1 MNKPKLPI
9 PEHFDREKVKHV
21 WRVDYQQIAANAR
34 DWARHHNLTPAGQD
48 KRRIALLVI
57 DCQNTFCIPGF
68 ELYIGGRSGMD
79 AVQDNVRLCEFI
91 YRNLGVITKTLV
103 SLDTHTALQI
113 FHPAW
118 LVDRAGNHPAPYTPI
133 SLEDVENGRWALS
146 PAALESI
153 GNWLAGDP
161 HEYLLHYCRTLARGG
176 KYTHMIWP
184 YHSMR
189 GGIGHA
195 LVSSLE
201 EALFFHTIARQSQ
214 MEFLVKGDNPL
225 TENYSILSPEVAN
238 DQNGTP
244 LAAVNI
250 GFVDRLLS
258 YDAVLIAGQAKSHC
272 LKSTVEDLLQTI
284 AERDASLAD
293 KIYLLEDTSSPV
305 VVPGGTD
312 FTEVADAAF
321 ARFAE
326 AGMHRV
332 HSTDPLHTW
341 PGMVS

>member
-1 MNKPKLPI
+1 MNELELPI
-9 PEHFDREKVKHV
+9 PEHFDREKVGEV
-21 WRVDYQQIAANAR
+21 WRVDYGHIAGAAQA
-34 DWARHHNLTPAGQD
+34 WAKHHNLTPAGQD
-48 KRRIALLVI
+48 KRRLALLII

-68 ELYIGGRSGMD
+68 ELFIGGRSGTD

-91 YRNLGVITKTLV
+91 YRNLGVITKTFV

-118 LVDRAGNHPAPYTPI
+118 LVDSAGNHPAPYTPI
-133 SLEDVENGRWALS
+133 PLEDVESGKWTLS
-146 PAALESI
+146 PAARESI
-153 GNWLAGDP
+153 GNRLAGDP
-161 HEYLLHYCRTLARGG
+161 HEYILHYCRTLARGG

-184 YHSMR
+184 YHAMR

-225 TENYSILSPEVAN
+225 TENYSILSPEVTD
-238 DQNGTP
+238 DQHGNP
-244 LAAVNI
+244 LAASNA
-250 GFVDRLLS
+250 GFVDKVLS

-284 AERDASLAD
+284 TEREIGLAD
-293 KIYLLEDTSSPV
+293 KTYLLEDTSSPV
-305 VVPGGTD
+305 VVPGGMD
-312 FTEVADAAF
+312 FTEEANEAF

-332 HSTDPLHTW
+332 RCTDPFHTW
-341 PGMVS
+341 PGMAS